1 MGFCTCRWMEINIIL
16 RYPWP
21 QTDSL
26 ISWYKFRANRE
37 NLINLWL
44 DTSLHAW
51 AMNKTCFEGS
61 ASLTLV
67 VAGIRIRLMTIPSK
81 WAYFYT
87 PQIFKRFALRL
98 VCHFKKYRKAYL
110 FRALT
115 PGGPLQLLTKRSEH
129 KYLMSYL
136 QRLVKTDCPTN
147 LTNSAANNPSWRAA
161 ETQRRRSFFII
172 RISRK

>member
-1 MGFCTCRWMEINIIL
+1 METNIIL

-26 ISWYKFRANRE
+26 ILWYKFLANQV
-37 NLINLWL
+37 NLTNLWL
-44 DTSLHAW
+44 DTSLHVW

-61 ASLTLV
+61 ASLTPE
-67 VAGIRIRLMTIPSK
+67 VAGIRIRLTTMPSK

-87 PQIFKRFALRL
+87 HLRFLNTLPCVSLWYSEFSHQEVLRNIG
-98 VCHFKKYRKAYL
+98 K
-110 FRALT
+110 
-115 PGGPLQLLTKRSEH
+115 LLAKRSEH
-129 KYLMSYL
+129 NYLMSHL

-147 LTNSAANNPSWRAA
+147 LANSVANKPSWRAA

-172 RISRK
+172 RTSRK